1 MPTAKVREGVIDLLD
16 LDRLSSGEKLIA
28 ASGISLFILSF
39 VPYWAGINYPPGT
52 LPDETV
58 AAWGGYPYFVK
69 LGLLLA
75 LMDAIFVIL
84 KAGGLKLILPAAP
97 GLVYVAL
104 AGADALFMLAYVI
117 IGPPL
122 GGQGLAQVIGL
133 HASRGI
139 LLFVGSLLALTQTYG
154 GWLHMRSTRATPI
167 ASAAT

>member
-1 MPTAKVREGVIDLLD
+1 MDLA
-16 LDRLSSGEKLIA
+16 RLSNGEKLIA
-28 ASGISLFILSF
+28 VSGISLFILSF

-58 AAWGGYPYFVK
+58 AAWGGYPYFVR

-97 GLVYVAL
+97 GAVYVVL
-104 AGADALFMLAYVI
+104 AGADAMFMLTYVI

-122 GGQGLAQVIGL
+122 GGQGLAQTIGL

-139 LLFVGSLLALTQTYG
+139 LLFVGFMLALTQTYG
-154 GWLHMRSTRATPI
+154 GWLHLRSSRANPLP
-167 ASAAT
+167 SAVT